1 MEDSSLNTFLA
12 ILTGVVL
19 MVIMAVFIITIVV
32 IHRQRQIKNRHK
44 IQILKADY
52 ENTILNA
59 EKEIREQT
67 LHHVSQELHDNIGQL
82 LSLTKLV
89 LNNPDGS
96 GLGEGRKLINQVIR
110 EVRGLSKS
118 INRDYIREL
127 AFEHFLKEELARI
140 EKTGYCTTAFEQSGD
155 PVDMLE
161 GDKKLVL
168 IRMVQECLNN
178 AIKHASPSLISIKLS
193 LDENEL
199 VLVIADDGIGFDTSQ
214 TSNGLGIK
222 NLKSRIQAI
231 EGRVEVNSVPDAG
244 TEIRIMLERGKLA
257 HDGKQNEDLIGR

>member
-1 MEDSSLNTFLA
+1 MEDSALNTFLA

-32 IHRQRQIKNRHK
+32 IHRQRQVKNRHK

-67 LHHVSQELHDNIGQL
+67 LYHVSQELHDNIGQL

-96 GLGEGRKLINQVIR
+96 GLSEGKKLINQIIR
-110 EVRGLSKS
+110 EVRSLSKS
-118 INRDYIREL
+118 INRDYIRDVE
-127 AFEHFLKEELARI
+127 FERFLMEELDRI
-140 EKTGYCTTAFEQSGD
+140 EKSGYCATAFEKSGS
-155 PVDMLE
+155 PVNVID

-178 AIKHASPSLISIKLS
+178 AIKHASPTLISIKLS
-193 LDENEL
+193 MDEEKFL
-199 VLVIADDGIGFDTSQ
+199 LTIEDDGVGFDASKP
-214 TSNGLGIK
+214 SNGLGIK

-231 EGRVEVNSVPDAG
+231 EGQVEVRSAPQKG
-244 TEIRIMLERGKLA
+244 THICISLEKNILSKHG
-257 HDGKQNEDLIGR
+257 

>member
-1 MEDSSLNTFLA
+1 MEDSALNTFLA

-67 LHHVSQELHDNIGQL
+67 LYHVSQELHDNIGQL
-82 LSLTKLV
+82 LSLAKLV

-96 GLGEGRKLINQVIR
+96 GLSEGKKLINQIIR
-110 EVRGLSKS
+110 EVRSLSKS
-118 INRDYIREL
+118 INRDYIREVE
-127 AFEHFLKEELARI
+127 FEHFLMEELGRI
-140 EKTGYCTTAFEQSGD
+140 EKSGYCATTFEKSGS
-155 PVDMLE
+155 PVNFIHV
-161 GDKKLVL
+161 DKKLVL

-178 AIKHASPSLISIKLS
+178 AIKHASPGMISIKLS
-193 LDENEL
+193 MDEDLLLLTIE
-199 VLVIADDGIGFDTSQ
+199 DDGVGFDTSE
-214 TSNGLGIK
+214 TSKGLGIK
-222 NLKSRIQAI
+222 NLKSRIQTI
-231 EGRVEVNSVPDAG
+231 EGSIEVNSAQNKG
-244 TEIRIMLERGKLA
+244 TQIKIALDKKSLSNHG
-257 HDGKQNEDLIGR
+257 